1 MSLDSRRVGAEEEAV
16 SVRIHLVSK
25 TNPCTGLHSIAFPH
39 PFAKETFQNKSKQSV
54 AEALQILHIPF
65 KLPKNCFGR
74 DKEEYEGS
82 GRGQRKV
89 DVRLSGKGNSNS
101 HGARPV
107 HLIITM
113 MKWMRTSRLS
123 IKKSYSEASGTGL
136 EKRRPDLSG
145 IILNPNKNIRWGFEH
160 RISI

>member
-1 MSLDSRRVGAEEEAV
+1 V
-16 SVRIHLVSK
+16 
-25 TNPCTGLHSIAFPH
+25 
-39 PFAKETFQNKSKQSV
+39 
-54 AEALQILHIPF
+54 
-65 KLPKNCFGR
+65 PKNCFGR

-113 MKWMRTSRLS
+113 MKLMRTSRLS
-123 IKKSYSEASGTGL
+123 IKKSFSEASGTGL
-136 EKRRPDLSG
+136 GKRRPDLSG